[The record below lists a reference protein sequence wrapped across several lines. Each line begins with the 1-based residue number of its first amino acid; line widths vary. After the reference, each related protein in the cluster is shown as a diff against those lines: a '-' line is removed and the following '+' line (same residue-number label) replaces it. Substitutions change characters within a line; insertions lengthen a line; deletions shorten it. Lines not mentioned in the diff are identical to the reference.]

1 MQQLDLTL
9 STIPES
15 NSIKFIHD

>member
-15 NSIKFIHD
+15 NSIKFIHN